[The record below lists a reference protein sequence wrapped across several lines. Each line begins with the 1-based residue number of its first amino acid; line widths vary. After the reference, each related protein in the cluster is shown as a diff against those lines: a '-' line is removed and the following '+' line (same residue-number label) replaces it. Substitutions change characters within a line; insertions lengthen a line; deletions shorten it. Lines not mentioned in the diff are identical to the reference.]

1 MFSYFVVDDFAGET
15 MSPSVVG
22 LPRCFIFVVYIF
34 VFFVIM
40 LMVLIFSLP
49 VKYYLWSCYIF
60 LCATCLGHIVELLV
74 LIIVCL

>member
-1 MFSYFVVDDFAGET
+1 MFAYFVVDDFAGET
-15 MSPSVVG
+15 LSPSVVG

-49 VKYYLWSCYIF
+49 VKYCLWSCYIF
-60 LCATCLGHIVELLV
+60 FMCYLLGSHS
-74 LIIVCL
+74 

>member
-1 MFSYFVVDDFAGET
+1 MFAYFVVDDFAGET

-40 LMVLIFSLP
+40 FMVLIFSLP

-60 LCATCLGHIVELLV
+60 FMCYLLGSHS
-74 LIIVCL
+74 